1 MCIATVYVKGKDTNE
16 SMMQDVVQM
25 IIGKGY
31 ISCKDILGEEK
42 RFDATLK
49 SVDFVKHHVMIEM
62 HGK

>member
-1 MCIATVYVKGKDTNE
+1 MCIATIYVNDKDANE
-16 SMMQDVVQM
+16 SVMQDVVQM
-25 IIGKGY
+25 IVDNGY

-49 SVDFVKHHVMIEM
+49 SVDFVKHHVVIEM